1 MNAKG
6 VHGVGAQEC
15 ARNKT
20 SVWQS
25 DTLPCYR
32 LKIEAD
38 VIPAACWQL
47 ETSTRTISPGVS
59 EESVQSVVCHGGS
72 GRCSGT

>member
-1 MNAKG
+1 MQKG
-6 VHGVGAQEC
+6 FMGWAH
-15 ARNKT
+15 R
-20 SVWQS
+20 SVPEIKHLFGQVN
-25 DTLPCYR
+25 TLPCYR